1 MLYFCRLNDDVPEK
15 RDIEPKKIY
24 NELKNIEEMRK
35 LIIIAL
41 ILLPMLASAQ
51 NSSDHNY
58 RVAKNLEVFNAV
70 YRNLDLLY
78 VDSLN
83 ADEVVGDAV
92 NQSRRNTARAGAL
105 HRGRAAVVERLCQLP
120 AQIAGRAAREAV
132 EEGTP
137 AQRQQLARGEAGG
150 EQRHPGQLGAQS
162 TAFPQ
167 ARQRAGRLSAASAS
181 HRARPVLQRADC
193 SGGQCLLCQVSRG
206 RNPERDDSFHRPGRT
221 GGRARSAWRF
231 AASPENRRSRRASR
245 ISLRSQ

>member
-1 MLYFCRLNDDVPEK
+1 MPEK

-83 ADEVVGDAV
+83 ADEVVGAAV
-92 NQSRRNTARAGAL
+92 NQM
-105 HRGRAAVVERLCQLP
+105 
-120 AQIAGRAAREAV
+120 
-132 EEGTP
+132 
-137 AQRQQLARGEAGG
+137 
-150 EQRHPGQLGAQS
+150 
-162 TAFPQ
+162 
-167 ARQRAGRLSAASAS
+167 
-181 HRARPVLQRADC
+181 
-193 SGGQCLLCQVSRG
+193 
-206 RNPERDDSFHRPGRT
+206 
-221 GGRARSAWRF
+221 
-231 AASPENRRSRRASR
+231 
-245 ISLRSQ
+245 LR